1 MYWLRLLW
9 AVIRG
14 VAWGISDA
22 KWDEFVKSRNAQK
35 QGPSPESPPPGPFT
49 GPVAPSEPAT
59 GVRVDVE
66 RKEGEFA
73 GGVPFVGVSDPRV
86 RPAPAQAAPRD
97 GASRRKRRAQP
108 AAATPAEQL
117 CARCK
122 LALEHELTAD
132 MPADLAVAQE
142 AADLEPSTVPVAQ
155 AGDAQTSV
163 NASPAELT
171 SEAVQPTLEPAVP
184 AAREPRGVMQW
195 ERPPL
200 LDRLVTRLSTRG
212 ALARLVEPAGALPS
226 GA

>member
-22 KWDEFVKSRNAQK
+22 KWDEFVARERAKK
-35 QGPSPESPPPGPFT
+35 QGPSPEQGQPPPG
-49 GPVAPSEPAT
+49 APSEPAAS
-59 GVRVDVE
+59 VHVDVD

-73 GGVPFVGVSDPRV
+73 GGLFVGGVSDPRV
-86 RPAPAQAAPRD
+86 RQAQAAPRD

-108 AAATPAEQL
+108 TAPTPAEQL

-122 LALEHELTAD
+122 VALEHELTAD
-132 MPADLAVAQE
+132 VSVGLAVVQE
-142 AADLEPSTVPVAQ
+142 AADLEPTAPVA
-155 AGDAQTSV
+155 AGDAKTSV
-163 NASPAELT
+163 DIPPADLTAQPAE
-171 SEAVQPTLEPAVP
+171 PTVEPAVP
-184 AAREPRGVMQW
+184 AAGAPRGVMEW
-195 ERPPL
+195 VRPPL

-212 ALARLVEPAGALPS
+212 ALARLVEPTGALPS